1 MDVNDNDNIND
12 CSGGGDNGGMDM
24 RKLRGGSREKWIRSD
39 PTAPPV
45 LRIKWGV
52 CASYM
57 GCIAG
62 GWRRG
67 GDGPIIG
74 HSVQGRGFVNP
85 PLRMVIWDLSGTL
98 TASEEPVPLRPVFRL
113 TIIIRLP
120 IYTNFRPRP
129 YFVVH

>member
-1 MDVNDNDNIND
+1 MDVNDNGNTND
-12 CSGGGDNGGMDM
+12 GGGGGDNGGMDM
-24 RKLRGGSREKWIRSD
+24 IKLRGGSREKWIGSN
-39 PTAPPV
+39 PTGTQV
-45 LRIKWGV
+45 LGRQWEGY
-52 CASYM
+52 ASSK
-57 GCIAG
+57 GCITL

-129 YFVVH
+129 YFVMH